1 MRSSSII
8 RAIIFILS
16 LSLSL
21 LVGTT
26 AIQTTVATAADPF
39 YWEKMDIDLLL
50 VESGDV
56 LVTKTQNYV
65 STDKYTNQRNHHIK
79 IDKIDRIQEIAIT

>member
-1 MRSSSII
+1 MRSSII
-8 RAIIFILS
+8 RAVIFILFICLS
-16 LSLSL
+16 IALSLSIS
-21 LVGTT
+21 TT
-26 AIQTTVATAADPF
+26 VIQTTAADPF